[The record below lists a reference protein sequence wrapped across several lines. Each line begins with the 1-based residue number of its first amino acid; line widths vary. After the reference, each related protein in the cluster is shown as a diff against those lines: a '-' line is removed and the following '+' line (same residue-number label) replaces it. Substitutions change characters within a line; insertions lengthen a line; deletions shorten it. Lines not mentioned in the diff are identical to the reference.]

1 MLTQTLSYLSG
12 QQLHVVVEEAS
23 SAALHWHNELG
34 TGDLDE
40 MDGASKS
47 CGTRLATSGGEEPDR
62 RNMAPPVQMVQSI
75 RHDQLVSNMSVNR
88 TFQSKWGPSEFLQSR
103 RLLAGLSVLFT
114 GVPACSACCFNKR

>member
-47 CGTRLATSGGEEPDR
+47 CGARLVVVKSLIDAAWLHLCRWCS
-62 RNMAPPVQMVQSI
+62 
-75 RHDQLVSNMSVNR
+75 
-88 TFQSKWGPSEFLQSR
+88 PSDMINLCP
-103 RLLAGLSVLFT
+103 T
-114 GVPACSACCFNKR
+114 